1 MRISDWSSDVCSS
14 DLVDQRRRQQ
24 FHAGGVHLQGQR
36 VAETVDDHAGQAVRL
51 GMDEAVAWHANQA
64 LAEGEGTSEA
74 AGEKLGVDSDCLV
87 AGEHTRGD
95 QRVAVEEGCRP
106 IAADR
111 KSTRLTSS

>member
-14 DLVDQRRRQQ
+14 DL
-24 FHAGGVHLQGQR
+24 
-36 VAETVDDHAGQAVRL
+36 GQAVRL

-106 IAADR
+106 IAALGVAQPHQATRRHRLGGGIHLHLVDR
-111 KSTRLTSS
+111 KSVV